1 MGILAWPFG
10 KVLWLCY
17 ELVHNYGWAL
27 LLFTVI
33 IKLIMLPSSMKQQ
46 LSTARMARLNPKL
59 EQLKKKY
66 GDNREKLNEATME
79 LYNQENINPMG
90 SCLPMVIT
98 FVLLFAVIEVVYAP
112 LSYIG
117 NVSKD
122 KLTAA
127 QNAVY
132 DIYTV
137 SSAIKSY
144 SPVEVGEGSAVVVSS
159 ADESAEKITVN
170 SLTAQGRDV
179 YDVLLEIKSQEKS
192 PLAKYED
199 DKLKEL
205 SETLIAHPGMDEYF
219 TDTSKVSQRFVAG
232 GASSRTQ
239 LLVISVAKDYPDIF
253 DPEVTKLC
261 NELDYTFLGIYL
273 GDYPSWKS
281 ILVLIPIL
289 SLISQLAVTV
299 LSQYYNKKNNGAA
312 ASANKS
318 MNIMLYG
325 MPLFSFW
332 IAFSFPAGI
341 GIYWIFSSVLALVQM
356 VLLNLYY
363 TPARVDKI
371 LEKQNK
377 KARKKPSLYQMALE
391 QQKAQLAGQKSAGE
405 TYLEE
410 AETEEVKLS
419 RAQKKEAERNAL
431 NEARRR
437 YAAKYGDSEIVNK
450 PDDEDDKKIK

>member
-1 MGILAWPFG
+1 MMGILAWPFG

-46 LSTARMARLNPKL
+46 LSTARMAKLNPKI

-66 GDNREKLNEATME
+66 GDDREKLSQATAE
-79 LYNQENINPMG
+79 LYNQENVNVMG
-90 SCLPMVIT
+90 SCLPMILT

-127 QNAVY
+127 QNTVY

-137 SSAIKSY
+137 STAIKNY
-144 SPVEVGEGSAVVVSS
+144 SPVEVGNGSAIAVSS

-170 SLTAQGRDV
+170 SLTAQGRDI

-192 PLAKYED
+192 SLADYED
-199 DKLKEL
+199 DDLKKL
-205 SETLIAHPGMDEYF
+205 SEILTDHPGMDEYF
-219 TDTSKVSQRFVAG
+219 TDTTKVSQRFVAS
-232 GASSRTQ
+232 GASTRTQ

-253 DPEVTKLC
+253 DSEVTKLC
-261 NELDYTFLGIYL
+261 EDLDYTFLGIYL

-281 ILVLIPIL
+281 VLVLIPII

-299 LSQYYNKKNNGAA
+299 LSQYYNKKNNSSAA
-312 ASANKS
+312 NTNKS
-318 MNIMLYG
+318 MNIMLYI

-341 GIYWIFSSVLALVQM
+341 GIYWIFSSVLSLIQM

-363 TPARVDKI
+363 TPARVDRI
-371 LEKQNK
+371 LAKQSK

-391 QQKAQLAGQKSAGE
+391 QQKAQLAGQKSVGE
-405 TYLEE
+405 RAPEDTD
-410 AETEEVKLS
+410 TEEVKLN

-431 NEARRR
+431 NEARKR
-437 YAAKYGDSEIVNK
+437 YAQKYGDSTDIADQ
-450 PDDEDDKKIK
+450 PDRDDDKK

>member
-1 MGILAWPFG
+1 MWGIIAWPFG

-46 LSTARMARLNPKL
+46 LSTARMAKLNPKL

-127 QNAVY
+127 QNTVY

-137 SSAIKSY
+137 SSAIKNY
-144 SPVEVGEGSAVVVSS
+144 SPIEVGDGSAVVVSS

-170 SLTAQGRDV
+170 SLTTQGRDV
-179 YDVLLEIKSQEKS
+179 YDVLLEIKAQEKS

-205 SETLIAHPGMDEYF
+205 SEILIAHPKMDEYF
-219 TDTSKVSQRFVAG
+219 TDTTKVSQRFVAG
-232 GASSRTQ
+232 GASTRTQ

-289 SLISQLAVTV
+289 SLVSQLAVTV
-299 LSQYYNKKNNGAA
+299 LSQYYTKKNNGGAA
-312 ASANKS
+312 NMNKS

-371 LEKQNK
+371 LAKQNK

-391 QQKAQLAGQKSAGE
+391 QQKAQLAGQKSAGD
-405 TYLEE
+405 TYSEE

-437 YAAKYGDSEIVNK
+437 YAEKYGDNEPINK
-450 PDDEDDKKIK
+450 PDDEDGKK

>member
-1 MGILAWPFG
+1 MGIIAWPFG

-90 SCLPMVIT
+90 SCLPMVLT

-117 NVSKD
+117 NVPKD

-127 QNAVY
+127 QDTVY

-137 SSAIKSY
+137 STAIKNY
-144 SPVEVGEGSAVVVSS
+144 SPVEVGEGSAEVVTTTNESS
-159 ADESAEKITVN
+159 EKNKLTVDT
-170 SLTAQGRDV
+170 LTAQGRDI
-179 YDVLLEIKSQEKS
+179 YEVLLEIKSQEKS
-192 PLAKYED
+192 TLAKYED
-199 DKLKEL
+199 DKLKKL
-205 SETLIAHPGMDEYF
+205 SEILIAHPKMDEYF

-232 GASSRTQ
+232 NSATSRTQ

-253 DPEVTKLC
+253 DSEVAKLC
-261 NELDYTFLGIYL
+261 EDLDYTFLGIYL

-281 ILVLIPIL
+281 ILVLIPII

-299 LSQYYNKKNNGAA
+299 LSQYYSKKNNGGA
-312 ASANKS
+312 ASVNKS
-318 MNIMLYG
+318 MNFMLYG
-325 MPLFSFW
+325 MPLLSFW

-341 GIYWIFSSVLALVQM
+341 GIYWIFSSLLALVQM

-371 LEKQNK
+371 LAKQSK

-405 TYLEE
+405 AALDD
-410 AETEEVKLS
+410 AETEEIKLS

-437 YAAKYGDSEIVNK
+437 YAAKYGDTNTDTK
-450 PDDEDDKKIK
+450 PHEDD

>member
-1 MGILAWPFG
+1 
-10 KVLWLCY
+10 
-17 ELVHNYGWAL
+17 
-27 LLFTVI
+27 
-33 IKLIMLPSSMKQQ
+33 
-46 LSTARMARLNPKL
+46 
-59 EQLKKKY
+59 
-66 GDNREKLNEATME
+66 
-79 LYNQENINPMG
+79 
-90 SCLPMVIT
+90 
-98 FVLLFAVIEVVYAP
+98 
-112 LSYIG
+112 
-117 NVSKD
+117 
-122 KLTAA
+122 
-127 QNAVY
+127 
-132 DIYTV
+132 
-137 SSAIKSY
+137 
-144 SPVEVGEGSAVVVSS
+144 
-159 ADESAEKITVN
+159 
-170 SLTAQGRDV
+170 
-179 YDVLLEIKSQEKS
+179 
-192 PLAKYED
+192 
-199 DKLKEL
+199 
-205 SETLIAHPGMDEYF
+205 MDEYF
-219 TDTSKVSQRFVAG
+219 TDTTKVSQRFVAG
-232 GASSRTQ
+232 GASTRTQ

-289 SLISQLAVTV
+289 SLVSQLAVTV
-299 LSQYYNKKNNGAA
+299 LSQYYTKKNNGGAA
-312 ASANKS
+312 NMNKS

-371 LEKQNK
+371 LAKQNK

-391 QQKAQLAGQKSAGE
+391 QQKAQLAGQKSAGD
-405 TYLEE
+405 TYSEE

-437 YAAKYGDSEIVNK
+437 YAEKYGDNEPINK
-450 PDDEDDKKIK
+450 PDDEDGKK

>member
-1 MGILAWPFG
+1 MWGIIAWPFG

-46 LSTARMARLNPKL
+46 LSTARMAKLNPKL

-127 QNAVY
+127 QNTVY
-132 DIYTV
+132 DIYNV
-137 SSAIKSY
+137 STAIKNY
-144 SPVEVGEGSAVVVSS
+144 SPVEVGDGSAVVVSS
-159 ADESAEKITVN
+159 ADESAEKITVS

-192 PLAKYED
+192 SLAKYED
-199 DKLKEL
+199 D
-205 SETLIAHPGMDEYF
+205 
-219 TDTSKVSQRFVAG
+219 KVSQRFVAG

-253 DPEVTKLC
+253 DSEVTKLC
-261 NELDYTFLGIYL
+261 NDLDYTFLGIYL

-281 ILVLIPIL
+281 ILVLIPII

-299 LSQYYNKKNNGAA
+299 LSQYYNKKNSGSAA
-312 ASANKS
+312 NMNKS

-325 MPLFSFW
+325 MPLISFW

-341 GIYWIFSSVLALVQM
+341 GIYWIFSSLLALVQM

-371 LEKQNK
+371 LAKQSK

-405 TYLEE
+405 MALEE
-410 AETEEVKLS
+410 AETEEIKLS

-437 YAAKYGDSEIVNK
+437 YAEKYGDNEPVNK
-450 PDDEDDKKIK
+450 PNDGDGKK

>member
-1 MGILAWPFG
+1 MWGIIAWPFG

-46 LSTARMARLNPKL
+46 LSTARMAKLNPKL

-90 SCLPMVIT
+90 SCLPM
-98 FVLLFAVIEVVYAP
+98 
-112 LSYIG
+112 
-117 NVSKD
+117 D

-127 QNAVY
+127 QNTVY

-137 SSAIKSY
+137 SSAIKNY

-179 YDVLLEIKSQEKS
+179 YDVLLEIKAQEKS

-205 SETLIAHPGMDEYF
+205 SEILIAHPKMDEYF
-219 TDTSKVSQRFVAG
+219 TDTTKVSQRFVAG
-232 GASSRTQ
+232 GASTRTQ

-289 SLISQLAVTV
+289 SLVSQLAVTV
-299 LSQYYNKKNNGAA
+299 LSQYYTKKNNGGAA
-312 ASANKS
+312 NMNKS

-371 LEKQNK
+371 LAKQNK

-391 QQKAQLAGQKSAGE
+391 QQKAQLAGQKSAGD
-405 TYLEE
+405 TYSEE

-437 YAAKYGDSEIVNK
+437 YAEKYGDNEPINK
-450 PDDEDDKKIK
+450 PDDEDGKK